1 MKMFGEKT
9 LEDNKEEAFIDNLRD
24 CLFGRGSLD
33 NTDNLLKIFQGDEQ
47 QKIIFKLIL
56 YIRKRLNDLSFIKK
70 KLIDEQINIF
80 KEKNDQKENELNVKK
95 KKKKELVKK
104 CLFGSSENI

>member
-1 MKMFGEKT
+1 MKMFVEKNV
-9 LEDNKEEAFIDNLRD
+9 EDNKEQAFIENLRD

-33 NTDNLLKIFQGDEQ
+33 DSDNLLKIFQGDEQ

-56 YIRKRLNDLSFIKK
+56 YIRKRINDLTFIKK
-70 KLIDEQINIF
+70 KLIEEQINIF
-80 KEKNDQKENELNVKK
+80 KEKNEKKENELNIKQLMQ
-95 KKKKELVKK
+95 KELVKK